1 MQQLKPATSNL
12 LDFFGMW
19 PDLLH
24 LTPWKKNPMGP
35 SSQTPLVTSTKATDW
50 RAKAALSVLQQINP
64 CLLSLLDSSVWQV
77 LLCRPPFQL
86 VSPLIC
92 TNWFI
97 PHQSAPIG
105 RRFIPLII
113 INFSLII
120 YRTFTVSNSTNNI
133 QYYPILPSSS
143 QLVQDLFHPQCDHL
157 SSWPRLSISSEKL
170 RWARSEDDAEPEQ
183 PRENK
188 ENNTQKGGKKGQ
200 WRCPKSVSARWDLH
214 NNFHGRSLCLRERC
228 MKWMPVWALE
238 SPWIPLLYLKPHGPN
253 NGGLGQSPI
262 PANVKKPCL
271 WNLQFQ

>member
-1 MQQLKPATSNL
+1 M
-12 LDFFGMW
+12 
-19 PDLLH
+19 
-24 LTPWKKNPMGP
+24 
-35 SSQTPLVTSTKATDW
+35 
-50 RAKAALSVLQQINP
+50 
-64 CLLSLLDSSVWQV
+64 
-77 LLCRPPFQL
+77 
-86 VSPLIC
+86 
-92 TNWFI
+92 
-97 PHQSAPIG
+97 
-105 RRFIPLII
+105 
-113 INFSLII
+113 
-120 YRTFTVSNSTNNI
+120 
-133 QYYPILPSSS
+133 
-143 QLVQDLFHPQCDHL
+143 QDLFHPQCDHL

-271 WNLQFQ
+271 WNLQFQWRSAVQIRKEYTYIYIMYTYNIYIYVYASCCWHAVR